1 MTVPLL
7 HTHLYSLCMLTYT
20 NLCIVCISESEFQN
34 KTAIDRI
41 ECIESEVSGQV
52 SSVNN
57 KNISENIAVVKQRLT
72 TVEL

>member
-1 MTVPLL
+1 
-7 HTHLYSLCMLTYT
+7 MLTYT
-20 NLCIVCISESEFQN
+20 NLCIVCISESEFQI

-57 KNISENIAVVKQRLT
+57 KNISENIAVVNS
-72 TVEL
+72 V